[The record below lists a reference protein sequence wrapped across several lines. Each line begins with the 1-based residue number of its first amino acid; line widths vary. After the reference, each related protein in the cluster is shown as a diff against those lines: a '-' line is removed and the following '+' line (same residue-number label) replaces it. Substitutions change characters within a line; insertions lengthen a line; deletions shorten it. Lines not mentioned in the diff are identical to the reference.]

1 MTLNLT
7 SAEMDCIEDIVEDI
21 YDLSPE
27 SVYGAWDEMI
37 NRIKD
42 DLSSALSIVQDAQV
56 VTFGSAKDSIRLQ
69 LMEGGK
75 RQYIELTN
83 VVDGV
88 ETSMIQFD
96 DWLDFVD
103 HLSSLEF

>member
-1 MTLNLT
+1 MTLNLS
-7 SAEMDCIEDIVEDI
+7 SAEMDCIDDIVEDI

-27 SVYGAWDEMI
+27 SVYGAWDEAWK
-37 NRIKD
+37 RVRKD
-42 DLSSALSIVQDAQV
+42 CASSAKIINKSDVIV
-56 VTFGSAKDSIRLQ
+56 FGSKDLIRLQ

-88 ETSMIQFD
+88 ETSTIQFD

-103 HLSSLEF
+103 HLSNLEF